1 VTAER
6 RSRTTEDDAE
16 VEIGEFYAELREA
29 AKEVGEFIGE
39 QMSERP
45 YATLAAATA
54 MGYALGIPRGAAG
67 LLAGLYS
74 RMALGWLENLFAAP
88 PQSSAMKRNR
98 TR

>member
-1 VTAER
+1 VTAAER
-6 RSRTTEDDAE
+6 RIDASEDAE

-29 AKEVGEFIGE
+29 AKEVGTFIGD
-39 QMSERP
+39 QMNERP

-54 MGYALGIPRGAAG
+54 VGYALGIPRGAAA

-74 RMALGWLENLFAAP
+74 RMALGWLENLFELP
-88 PQSSAMKRNR
+88 PQTSAKKRRR